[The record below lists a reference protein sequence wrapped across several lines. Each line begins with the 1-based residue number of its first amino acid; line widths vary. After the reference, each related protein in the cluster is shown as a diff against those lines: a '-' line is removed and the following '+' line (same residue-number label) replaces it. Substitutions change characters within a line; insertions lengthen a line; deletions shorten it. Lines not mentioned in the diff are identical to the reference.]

1 MFDYAKNIWE
11 NICYIECIFI
21 YQIQLI
27 IPHPKKMRHILK
39 KPIKYF
45 SSSKKMYYY
54 SYLFILY
61 DMNKGIKLITL
72 IYVSSLISNL
82 IKNTIQHRRPYQMY
96 NWIKSDSQKL
106 MSYSLPSRSVQ
117 TAIIVYYTIFS
128 ELKIPY
134 IANILCSLIIISR
147 ILRGLHF
154 IHDIVIAIFLGTL
167 LRNLFI

>member
-1 MFDYAKNIWE
+1 MKTLTKMFLLSCWCLFSVSFAKE
-11 NICYIECIFI
+11 TLEE
-21 YQIQLI
+21 
-27 IPHPKKMRHILK
+27 LK
-39 KPIKYF
+39 DLSLNELAKLLPTKRRRTIKRG
-45 SSSKKMYYY
+45 
-54 SYLFILY
+54 L
-61 DMNKGIKLITL
+61 
-72 IYVSSLISNL
+72 
-82 IKNTIQHRRPYQMY
+82 
-96 NWIKSDSQKL
+96 SDSQKL

-167 LRNLFI
+167 LRILFI